1 MLNITVLRPCCNG
14 MVSHHITTF
23 TFDSDTSLAMMS
35 RLKNKNST
43 TYSLFDSILEGPL
56 SLLEVVFALVHCP
69 KVAVVSEHLQHR
81 QCT

>member
-1 MLNITVLRPCCNG
+1 MLNITVLRPCCKG

-23 TFDSDTSLAMMS
+23 TFDTSLAMMS
-35 RLKNKNST
+35 RLKDKNST
-43 TYSLFDSILEGPL
+43 TYSLFDSILERPL
-56 SLLEVVFALVHCP
+56 SLLEVVLALVHCP